1 MKLFYSPA
9 SPFARKVRVL
19 VHEKG
24 CAEQVEYI
32 PAASMED
39 PVDLHAANPL
49 GRVPTLITPEGMPVV
64 ESDVICAYLDEV
76 LPGQKLIPSESPAHW
91 QSLYRQSL
99 GDGMMEAAVRLIQ
112 EKNRPE
118 SERSAL
124 WIARWKRAIDRS
136 VIALEADMGVA
147 QSGLDIGGIA
157 VACAL
162 GYIDFRHTEIE
173 WRANAPRLSG
183 WYAIMSA
190 RPSFVE
196 SNPA

>member
-1 MKLFYSPA
+1 MKLFYSPT

-32 PAASMED
+32 LAATMED
-39 PVDLHAANPL
+39 PAALHAANPL
-49 GRVPTLITPEGMPVV
+49 GRVPALITPEGTPVI

-76 LPGQKLIPSESPAHW
+76 LPGQKLIPSEGPAHW

-99 GDGMMEAAVRLIQ
+99 GDGIMEAAIRLIY

-118 SERSAL
+118 SERSAM
-124 WIARWKRAIDRS
+124 WMARWKRAIDRS

-162 GYIDFRHTEIE
+162 GYIDFRHPDIE

-183 WYAIMSA
+183 WYATMSA